1 MPQRRHRPRALPPRR
16 RAALRCDPGTA
27 LRSPHG
33 ASAEELAA
41 AIADGKA
48 RPDLDPELVD
58 DDGFPVMSARSN
70 DAVDEALQEEIGEW
84 LTEQGMAQ
92 LRWSEAQ
99 WRALTRAR
107 PSRATSQAR
116 L

>member
-1 MPQRRHRPRALPPRR
+1 
-16 RAALRCDPGTA
+16 
-27 LRSPHG
+27 
-33 ASAEELAA
+33 
-41 AIADGKA
+41 
-48 RPDLDPELVD
+48 
-58 DDGFPVMSARSN
+58 MSARSN